1 MWYRKYE
8 TFIMRLGFSR
18 SRANNYVYSKQVGD
32 DFIYVLLYVDDM
44 LLIWNNKEIIKDF
57 KY

>member
-1 MWYRKYE
+1 MWHRKYE

-44 LLIWNNKEIIKDF
+44 LLVRNN
-57 KY
+57 